1 METAVQTERAWRVMR
16 PAQRGRDGRHLGV
29 PAPGRT
35 LWIEA
40 KRPVGG
46 KQSGPQKV
54 FEQVVTALGHTYLIA
69 TCVEEV
75 HKAISDL
82 TSTSSEGS

>member
-29 PAPGRT
+29 PAPGKN
-35 LWIEA
+35 LWIEV

-46 KQSGPQKV
+46 IQSDLQKL
-54 FEQVVTALGHTYLIA
+54 FERFVTEIGHTYVIA
-69 TCVEEV
+69 ASVTDV
-75 HKAISDL
+75 HKAISGL
-82 TSTSSEGS
+82 TATSSEGS